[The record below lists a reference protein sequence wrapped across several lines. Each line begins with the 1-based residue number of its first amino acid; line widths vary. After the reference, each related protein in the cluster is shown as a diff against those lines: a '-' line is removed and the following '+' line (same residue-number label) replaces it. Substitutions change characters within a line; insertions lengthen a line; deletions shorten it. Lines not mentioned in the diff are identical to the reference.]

1 MTRTSRDRVAR
12 SRRLQSDGAGG
23 VGPNRLRLIAA
34 VGAIAWVAL
43 AARLVQVQ
51 GFHHPEYVQQAR
63 AQQERWI
70 DVEPRRGSILDRRGR
85 QLAVDVQSAS
95 FYCDPADL
103 RDRGVVARFFSDV
116 AGTADLRDR
125 LASSRSFVYLAR
137 QVRSPQ
143 LEAVRQSGFA
153 GVLEQPEWSRYYPFG
168 GLAGQILGFTDVD
181 NVGREGVEL
190 ALEERLAGEAGR
202 EHIWVD
208 AHGRTLPE
216 RRKVQEP
223 ARDGCTVRLTID
235 ASYQGILE
243 EELVK
248 AVRHSESDGGLGL
261 ITDPR
266 TGKILAVAS
275 VPLFDPNE
283 PGDYRPGH
291 RRNRTI
297 TDPFE
302 PGSTFKAISAAA
314 ILEEGVATTNTSV
327 YCENG
332 AFVLS
337 TGDTI
342 RDVSPHGEL
351 TVRQVL
357 KHSSNIGI
365 MKLTSKI
372 ERGDFYNYL
381 RQFGF
386 GTRTGI
392 GLPAESSGLLHHVST
407 WSDRSLETISIGQEI
422 SVTALQLV
430 QAFGAIANG
439 GVLMAP
445 LVVEDITDPQGT
457 VVERSEPRA
466 LRRVVSRETVAHV
479 RSMLTDVVSTGS
491 GRRAAMD
498 GIEVAGKTGTAQRAG
513 ADGSG
518 YKAGEL
524 VASFVGFL
532 PADDPKLL
540 CLVVVDNPKRDKW
553 GGHVAAPAFKK
564 IMERI
569 ILLGENEISTGGF
582 ARANPPGRSPRTRR
596 ALPGPWDWALS
607 RMAEGL
613 VTSVPDFRGMTTR
626 KARYQGELRGMTV
639 HFEGAGDVV
648 VGQTPPPGSLVAS
661 QSLACK
667 LGSAESVEGDGL
679 LAMPLRQTL
688 LLRKLGGQM
697 LAALGAR

>member
-1 MTRTSRDRVAR
+1 V
-12 SRRLQSDGAGG
+12 
-23 VGPNRLRLIAA
+23 V
-34 VGAIAWVAL
+34 L
-43 AARLVQVQ
+43 AARLIQVQ
-51 GFHHPEYVQQAR
+51 GFHHAEYAQQAH

-70 DVEPRRGSILDRRGR
+70 EVEPRRGSILDRRGR

-103 RDRGVVARFFSDV
+103 GERDVVAKYFADV
-116 AGTADLRDR
+116 AGTADLEER
-125 LASSRSFVYLAR
+125 LRSSRSFVYLAR

-143 LEAVRQSGFA
+143 LEAIRDSEFTGVTERA
-153 GVLEQPEWSRYYPFG
+153 GWSRYYPFG

-181 NVGREGVEL
+181 NIGREGVEL
-190 ALEERLAGEAGR
+190 ALEERLAGEPGR
-202 EHIWVD
+202 EHVWVD

-216 RRKVQEP
+216 RRQVQE
-223 ARDGCTVRLTID
+223 AAKDGCTVKLTID

-243 EELVK
+243 EELVR
-248 AVRHSESDGGLGL
+248 AVGHSQADGGLGL
-261 ITDPR
+261 ITDPT

-283 PGDYRPGH
+283 PGDFRAGH

-314 ILEEGVATTNTSV
+314 ILEEGVATTNTPV

-342 RDVSPHGEL
+342 RDVSPHGVL

-357 KHSSNIGI
+357 EHSSNIGM

-372 ERGDFYNYL
+372 DRGDFYNYL
-381 RQFGF
+381 RRFGF

-392 GLPAESSGLLHHVST
+392 GLPAESSGILHHVST

-445 LVVEDITDPQGT
+445 LVIEQITDADGT
-457 VVERSEPRA
+457 VIEQSEPTV
-466 LRRVVSRETVAHV
+466 LRRVVSKETVAHV
-479 RSMLTDVVSTGS
+479 RSMLTDVVRTGG
-491 GRRAAMD
+491 GRRAALE
-498 GIEVAGKTGTAQRAG
+498 GIQVAGKTGTAQRAG

-518 YKAGEL
+518 YTAGEL

-532 PADDPKLL
+532 PAEAPKLL

-553 GGHVAAPAFKK
+553 GGHVAAPAFKR

-569 ILLGENEISTGGF
+569 ALLSESEISTRGL
-582 ARANPPGRSPRTRR
+582 ARLSLPAVTAAERSQVRSRR
-596 ALPGPWDWALS
+596 GETQLDRPVSA
-607 RMAEGL
+607 
-613 VTSVPDFRGMTTR
+613 VPDFRGMTSR

-639 HFEGAGDVV
+639 LFEGAGDVV
-648 VGQTPPPGSLVAS
+648 VGQTPAPGSFVRNQA
-661 QSLACK
+661 LACK
-667 LGSAESVEGDGL
+667 LGTAESVEGSGL
-679 LAMPLRQTL
+679 LSTPLRQAL
-688 LLRKLGGQM
+688 LLRNLGGHV
-697 LAALGAR
+697 LAALGAH